1 MKNGIFVLV
10 FLASALT
17 RIFLLGSAPERLVK
31 SLGQDLTCAVFS
43 DQNYENEN
51 GNQYDLYIPAGLDRT
66 QDQNLI
72 LYIHGGSFNSGSKAD
87 GETWCRYYAAQ
98 GYITASVDY
107 TLQMHGKDASVYHM
121 YRQFD
126 WFRYS
131 HPCSVPGNG
140 DSELHDSP
148 AAEFQQIRFLQRP
161 EGSHVRSESRVCS
174 SGRTGCSGRF
184 GNFCAELGQ

>member
-43 DQNYENEN
+43 DQNYENKN

-72 LYIHGGSFNSGSKAD
+72 HSAD
-87 GETWCRYYAAQ
+87 ARKRCVRLSDE
-98 GYITASVDY
+98 
-107 TLQMHGKDASVYHM
+107 
-121 YRQFD
+121 
-126 WFRYS
+126 
-131 HPCSVPGNG
+131 
-140 DSELHDSP
+140 
-148 AAEFQQIRFLQRP
+148 QR
-161 EGSHVRSESRVCS
+161 
-174 SGRTGCSGRF
+174 
-184 GNFCAELGQ
+184 N

>member
-72 LYIHGGSFNSGSKAD
+72 LYPRG
-87 GETWCRYYAAQ
+87 
-98 GYITASVDY
+98 
-107 TLQMHGKDASVYHM
+107 
-121 YRQFD
+121 
-126 WFRYS
+126 
-131 HPCSVPGNG
+131 
-140 DSELHDSP
+140 
-148 AAEFQQIRFLQRP
+148 
-161 EGSHVRSESRVCS
+161 
-174 SGRTGCSGRF
+174 
-184 GNFCAELGQ
+184 

>member
-107 TLQMHGKDASVYHM
+107 TLQMHGKD
-121 YRQFD
+121 RQSAEREKDCGNDCSYPFHRQKCRSD
-126 WFRYS
+126 
-131 HPCSVPGNG
+131 PCG
-140 DSELHDSP
+140 
-148 AAEFQQIRFLQRP
+148 I
-161 EGSHVRSESRVCS
+161 
-174 SGRTGCSGRF
+174 
-184 GNFCAELGQ
+184 

>member
-87 GETWCRYYAAQ
+87 GEQLFSGLFCPVRNRVRTLCLPWDALDWYSRNAAF
-98 GYITASVDY
+98 IARRTVRADSLVVEIIMLNDLAHPRERRAWTA
-107 TLQMHGKDASVYHM
+107 
-121 YRQFD
+121 R
-126 WFRYS
+126 
-131 HPCSVPGNG
+131 
-140 DSELHDSP
+140 ESP
-148 AAEFQQIRFLQRP
+148 
-161 EGSHVRSESRVCS
+161 
-174 SGRTGCSGRF
+174 
-184 GNFCAELGQ
+184 

>member
-66 QDQNLI
+66 QNQNLI

-98 GYITASVDY
+98 GY
-107 TLQMHGKDASVYHM
+107 TLQ
-121 YRQFD
+121 
-126 WFRYS
+126 
-131 HPCSVPGNG
+131 HPWITLCRCTEKMRP
-140 DSELHDSP
+140 
-148 AAEFQQIRFLQRP
+148 FIR
-161 EGSHVRSESRVCS
+161 
-174 SGRTGCSGRF
+174 
-184 GNFCAELGQ
+184 

>member
-72 LYIHGGSFNSGSKAD
+72 LYIHGVASTPVQKLMAKHGAD
-87 GETWCRYYAAQ
+87 TMPHRG
-98 GYITASVDY
+98 
-107 TLQMHGKDASVYHM
+107 TLQ
-121 YRQFD
+121 
-126 WFRYS
+126 
-131 HPCSVPGNG
+131 HPWITLCRCTEKMRP
-140 DSELHDSP
+140 
-148 AAEFQQIRFLQRP
+148 FIR
-161 EGSHVRSESRVCS
+161 
-174 SGRTGCSGRF
+174 
-184 GNFCAELGQ
+184 